1 MIFMLS
7 IFVCAQNESDL
18 LKKIK
23 SKLKISHASHCR
35 LIVVI
40 SWDEKK

>member
-23 SKLKISHASHCR
+23 YAQNKPGFPL
-35 LIVVI
+35 LYLL
-40 SWDEKK
+40 